1 MILKLKGSKGIHTQH
16 TLNRFTFSFCRILT
30 ILQKENRHMNTI
42 ERHQVIINKIK
53 KEGQVKVLTLCE
65 ELKVSSVT
73 IRKDLKFLED
83 KGLLFRAHGGAT
95 LHNPYTVERPVNE
108 KEKIHLAE
116 KMRIG
121 SAAAKLVQPN
131 DSILIASGTTV
142 QALAKNIQ
150 PRENLTVITSALNVA
165 LELIH
170 HPEIEVVQLGGLLR
184 KSSSSVTGPY
194 ATNILADF
202 SCSKLFLG
210 VDGIDLDFGLTTA
223 NVMEAHLNRE
233 MIRVSQKTIVLADST
248 KFGRRGFGKI
258 CEFEDIDEIIT
269 DKGIS
274 DYTAK
279 TLEELGI
286 KVTVV

>member
-1 MILKLKGSKGIHTQH
+1 
-16 TLNRFTFSFCRILT
+16 
-30 ILQKENRHMNTI
+30 MNTI

-53 KEGQVKVLTLCE
+53 KEGQVKVLNLCK

-73 IRKDLKFLED
+73 VRKDLKFLED

-95 LHNPYTVERPVNE
+95 LDNPYTIDRPVNE
-108 KEKIHLAE
+108 KEKIYLPE

-121 SAAAKLVQPN
+121 AAAAKLLQPN

-142 QALAKNIQ
+142 QALARNIK
-150 PRENLTVITSALNVA
+150 PNRNLTVITSALNVA

-194 ATNILADF
+194 AKNILADF

-210 VDGIDLDFGLTTA
+210 VDGIDLAFGLTTA

-233 MIRVSQKTIVLADST
+233 MIKVSQKTIVLADST

-258 CEFEDIDEIIT
+258 CDFDDIDEIIT

-279 TLEELGI
+279 TLEEMGI
-286 KVTVV
+286 KVTIV